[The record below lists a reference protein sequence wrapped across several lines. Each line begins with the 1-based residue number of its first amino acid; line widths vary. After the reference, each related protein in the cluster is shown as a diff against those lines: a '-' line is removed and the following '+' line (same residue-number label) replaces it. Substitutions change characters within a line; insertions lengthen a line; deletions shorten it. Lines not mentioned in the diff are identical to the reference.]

1 MKVGELLNTS
11 DWFELERIYPAVAA
25 NVQTPMLKQMAEAL
39 LASNFNRPVEFREK
53 LQKLI
58 AEHRAELGFENV
70 CNMTVIGAMVE
81 GYEGNYAVAA
91 DMVKAIA
98 EAVKAATGSLEGTG
112 LSELLAYYE
121 AVREYPAPVLEK
133 PAEEIKIALTEK
145 SYLLGIPVVVNGKTY
160 DFILDTGASFTMISQ
175 DLANDMGV
183 KIIGDPVFVGGGE
196 STGGYGQRAFIENM
210 NVGPVSFKNVIA
222 FVSENPTDD
231 DPLKVDAVLGM
242 DFIERGGELQI
253 DLAAMTLTIPAQPTV
268 MPASG
273 RNIILERNIPVVET
287 TAANGNRYTFIL
299 DTGASGANLSDLW
312 FAKNAEVAA
321 ALPVETQ
328 NVWGH
333 GGAVQLEIVKIPE
346 YKLTIGTASAEFKDL
361 PATVPANGTVS
372 SSRDGR
378 LGMGLLKQ
386 FSKVIFNFE
395 DMFVAFE

>member
-11 DWFELERIYPAVAA
+11 DWFELDRIYPAVAA

-58 AEHRAELGFENV
+58 AEHQAELGFENV

>member
-58 AEHRAELGFENV
+58 AEHQAELGFENV